1 MRHLFAAPR
10 DAGVALPDVIPDIS
24 ACGWRWSA
32 RAASRP
38 PRRRR
43 RPVRAN
49 GTEPPDANGGPNR
62 TVTPGQAVCSGTVT
76 DRLNPCAERVGFEP
90 TDPGGSAVFKTAA
103 FVHSATA
110 PVERG

>member
-1 MRHLFAAPR
+1 MRHVFAAPP

-76 DRLNPCAERVGFEP
+76 DRLEPLCGAGGVGSHDIGD
-90 TDPGGSAVFKTAA
+90 TCVKT
-103 FVHSATA
+103 
-110 PVERG
+110 